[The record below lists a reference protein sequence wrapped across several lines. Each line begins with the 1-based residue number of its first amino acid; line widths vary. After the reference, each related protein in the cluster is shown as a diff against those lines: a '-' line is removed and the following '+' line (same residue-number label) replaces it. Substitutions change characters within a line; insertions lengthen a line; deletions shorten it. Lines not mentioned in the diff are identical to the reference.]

1 MNNAARIGAFVAV
14 IAAILGVV
22 WFVTQDDAGDG
33 SRGLDAPVVEAGP
46 GPVDPGDLPI
56 GDGRAPA
63 SDARESANDGAG
75 EAAAELAADTTAA
88 SDEAELEA
96 TRVVTGRVVDMQGT
110 PVAGV
115 TVKRAGEDRSA
126 ESDAVGRF
134 RLTIGGDPALFDATR
149 NAIVADDEDW
159 ATVFES
165 SWFDGKER
173 DEHLVVVAPAI
184 ELAGVVE
191 NTVGENPANG
201 SVSIDGTWDIG
212 SRFPL
217 PLDGNR
223 VAEYRVSIEEG
234 GAFRFERVPSL
245 PGETSL
251 SLSAS
256 SAGFEGGSIDL
267 PTETRTDLVI
277 EVTPEAVEL
286 VDAPDENGERYVT
299 GVVLLPGGQPARG
312 ASVNWHYSSALVEHD
327 GSFRILADGNAG
339 RGLPLVAAQDGYGPA
354 ILDDIDDHVERSAPA
369 SPPPVTL
376 RLGEDL
382 AIEGVVLGAD
392 GEPARGWEVSLDD
405 PTALRHGEIPV
416 PQAEQLASGERSV
429 TTKRDGAFRL
439 HGLLDREYRVRAYE
453 SKTLL
458 RLMSDPVPAGTAN
471 LVLRVPADAF
481 VDVVRGSVVD
491 RDGLPVEGVN
501 VSVGLILDRSDN
513 GWTSTSRS
521 DSTTTDE
528 AGRFELRDVPN
539 RHVDLQVSSDD
550 VIPVRASIDD
560 CDDPRAWTIEVARR
574 CHVAIVAP
582 DDVASGYRYSLQDE
596 AGEDLMLTQFRAGSS
611 SSTSAAGLEP
621 GKNGVRS
628 VSQDARRVVVV
639 NKDRDVVLE
648 QEIWLDTSVV
658 NEVVLDFP

>member
-1 MNNAARIGAFVAV
+1 MQNGMRIVGVAAAV
-14 IAAILGVV
+14 VVVLGFA
-22 WFVTQDDAGDG
+22 WYATREDGGGGSAGI
-33 SRGLDAPVVEAGP
+33 DAPLADAP
-46 GPVDPGDLPI
+46 PDAVDPGDLPAH
-56 GDGRAPA
+56 DG
-63 SDARESANDGAG
+63 SARETATDERDAVDDDVAERAG
-75 EAAAELAADTTAA
+75 DAAAAP
-88 SDEAELEA
+88 DEDAEMRE
-96 TRVVTGRVVDMQGT
+96 VGGRVLDMQGR

-115 TVKRAGEDRSA
+115 TVRRPGGPRRA

-134 RLTIGGDPALFDATR
+134 TLAVAADSGFFGERR

-165 SWFDGKER
+165 AWFDGKER

-191 NTVGENPANG
+191 NPVGENPTRG
-201 SVSIDGTWDIG
+201 SVSIDGMWDVG

-223 VAEYRVSIEEG
+223 AVEHRASIEEG
-234 GAFRFERVPSL
+234 GAFRFERAPSL

-251 SLSAS
+251 SLVAS
-256 SAGFEGGSIDL
+256 PAGFERGSIDL
-267 PTETRTDLVI
+267 PTESRTDLVI
-277 EVTPEAVEL
+277 EVTPEAVE
-286 VDAPDENGERYVT
+286 VVEAPEEDGERYVS

-312 ASVNWHYSSALVEHD
+312 ARVSWHYSSALVEHD

-339 RGLPLVAAQDGYGPA
+339 RGLPLVAARDGYGPA
-354 ILDDIDDHVERSAPA
+354 ILADVDDHVERSAPA

-429 TTKRDGAFRL
+429 TTKRDGEFRL
-439 HGLLDREYRVRAYE
+439 HGLMDREYRIRAYD
-453 SKTLL
+453 SNTLL
-458 RLMSDPVPAGTAN
+458 RLMSDPVPAGTTN

-501 VSVGLILDRSDN
+501 VSVGLILDRSEN
-513 GWTSTSRS
+513 GWSSTSRS

-574 CHVAIVAP
+574 CHVTVVAP
-582 DDVASGYRYSLQDE
+582 DDVESGLRYSLQDE
-596 AGEDLMLTQFRAGSS
+596 AGEDLMLTQFRSGSS
-611 SSTSAAGLEP
+611 SSTSAVGLDP

-628 VSQDARRVVVV
+628 VSQDARRVVVR
-639 NKDRDVVLE
+639 NKDREVVLE
-648 QEIWLDTSVV
+648 QEVWLDTTVV